1 MFFLFQYKKNGLAYG
16 LIKLHQ
22 FMLEDIISYFEKG
35 ESTKKRINEIRML
48 LRQAIRFASKKKI
61 YPSLKTN
68 QAVDL
73 FEEMYEELE
82 VTHKVL
88 KEAAVEMENMIN
100 QIKEERVIETH
111 SLVVEAQEY
120 FKEKEIETG
129 IRLLQKAHKDLKE
142 RLLIK
147 TRKKILAGYESEIK
161 KIRYEIEKK
170 DDSIKKKKNTKFL
183 SMSVPWN
190 EYSSYK
196 IARNV
201 FYRFSELINF

>member
-22 FMLEDIISYFEKG
+22 FLLEDIISYFEKG
-35 ESTKKRINEIRML
+35 ESTRKRVSEIRMR
-48 LRQAIRFASKKKI
+48 LRQAIRFARKKKI

-68 QAVDL
+68 QVVDL

-88 KEAAVEMENMIN
+88 KEAASEMEEMLN
-100 QIKEERVIETH
+100 QIKEERVLDVH
-111 SLVVEAQEY
+111 SLVIEAQEY
-120 FKEKEIETG
+120 FKEKEIDIG
-129 IRLLQKAHKDLKE
+129 VRLLEKAHKDMKE
-142 RLLIK
+142 KLLYK
-147 TRKKILAGYESEIK
+147 TRKKTLAGYYSEIK
-161 KIRYEIEKK
+161 KIKREIEEKDPGLKK
-170 DDSIKKKKNTKFL
+170 NKNTKFL

-196 IARNV
+196 IAKNV
-201 FYRFSELINF
+201 FYRFSELINI